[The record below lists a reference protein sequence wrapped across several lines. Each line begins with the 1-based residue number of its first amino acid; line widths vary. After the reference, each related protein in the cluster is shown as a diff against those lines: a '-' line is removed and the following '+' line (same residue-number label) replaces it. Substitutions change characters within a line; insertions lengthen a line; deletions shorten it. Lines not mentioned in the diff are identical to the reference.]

1 MGFPLTF
8 NMAAPRIAGVVR
20 QFSTSVSRGQLV
32 QAPIQLFG
40 LEGRYAHALYSAA
53 TKQKK
58 LEVVEKDL
66 NGFKDVLTK
75 DTKFSSFL
83 LDPSIKRKDKATAIS
98 AASKK
103 QNYSDVT
110 SNFLS
115 AMAEN
120 GRLGKVQNIISAFD
134 KIMAAHRGDVVC
146 TVTTAKPLEKAHQK
160 DLEAALKMFL
170 KKGENLLLTTKV
182 DPALI
187 GGMVVNIGDRYV
199 DMSIA
204 TKIKKYSS
212 LIKEAV

>member
-1 MGFPLTF
+1 MGLTL
-8 NMAAPRIAGVVR
+8 NMAAPRFAGVVR
-20 QFSTSVSRGQLV
+20 QFSTSVPRGQLV

-58 LEVVEKDL
+58 LDAVEKDL
-66 NGFKDVLTK
+66 QGFKDVLSK

-83 LDPSIKRKDKATAIS
+83 VDPSIKRKDKAAAID

-103 QNYSDVT
+103 QNYSPVT
-110 SNFLS
+110 ANFLS

-120 GRLGKVQNIISAFD
+120 GRLGKVQSIIGAFET
-134 KIMAAHRGDVVC
+134 IMAAHRGDVVC
-146 TVTTAKPLEKAHQK
+146 TVTTAKPLEKSQMK
-160 DLEAALKMFL
+160 DLETALKQFL
-170 KKGENLLLTTKV
+170 KKGENLQLTTKV
-182 DPALI
+182 EPSLI
-187 GGMVVNIGDRYV
+187 GGMVVNIGDKYV